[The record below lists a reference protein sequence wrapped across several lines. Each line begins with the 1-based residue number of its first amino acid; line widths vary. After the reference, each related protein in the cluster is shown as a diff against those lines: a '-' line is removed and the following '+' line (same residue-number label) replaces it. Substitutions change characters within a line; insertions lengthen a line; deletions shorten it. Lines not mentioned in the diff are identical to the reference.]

1 MTEEELN
8 TALYKKASDEQK
20 RFTRAISNQPVE
32 EILKSAHEYSVRED
46 ILLSL
51 EYDNLSAA
59 QCEALLS
66 QPDTMSALF
75 DAYENGDGHY
85 MQEIRDAIDSC
96 AVRIMQA
103 QHFWDSVPVYLE
115 TAKYAREHGELQA
128 YHDSDRA
135 NLECRRAIEM
145 AISHN
150 YSDNR
155 LNMACVPQVIDRF
168 GYERALHV
176 LANTVRHMDL
186 DGRYSPSNKAWAKEH
201 GTEHESAGLSCIIH
215 AHPGLVDLF
224 LTHARKE
231 QAREAEKKP
240 SLKEQLKSVPEQP
253 ALTNKKPHREAER

>member
-8 TALYKKASDEQK
+8 TALYQKAFDEQE
-20 RFTRAISNQPVE
+20 RFR
-32 EILKSAHEYSVRED
+32 SALLNLPSDRLLEKAYDYIIRED

-66 QPDTMSALF
+66 QPDTMSALY

-96 AVRIMQA
+96 AVHIMQA

-155 LNMACVPQVIDRF
+155 LNMACVQELMKNQRIVHQNAFFP
-168 GYERALHV
+168 
-176 LANTVRHMDL
+176 
-186 DGRYSPSNKAWAKEH
+186 
-201 GTEHESAGLSCIIH
+201 
-215 AHPGLVDLF
+215 
-224 LTHARKE
+224 
-231 QAREAEKKP
+231 
-240 SLKEQLKSVPEQP
+240 
-253 ALTNKKPHREAER
+253 